1 MSTDLRIHIDW
12 ERLDEGSP
20 EERSCFGLIS
30 IQVGDIFLSEGLDG
44 FVGCQRRGPL
54 ASGYHL
60 AEWLTW
66 NYWRLI
72 AENRPMRPTPDW
84 FMTHALTGIG
94 EGYAW
99 PNIEIQSDGVFT
111 LLTSHPTGPSF
122 PIRYTNSNSVSI
134 ETTTFS
140 AALDALISQVL
151 GKLDAAGLRDTRVHR
166 LVDELRA
173 EQTDP
178 GLTRFRRIE
187 ASLGLDADEDHDALI
202 HPMLD
207 EAEQIGFAAMSEVA
221 AEFRGK
227 PHVPGI
233 NELREVA
240 TTRGSARNP
249 SEQFRLDDSP
259 LRSEPS
265 PQPWVL
271 GRRHAD
277 QLRQARGLNG
287 GKVPNADLA
296 EMFAV
301 PRSLLS
307 SQDSGAFAYA
317 LDAFDDTGAHV
328 VLRSKWEPGR
338 RFELARLLGDSLIPG
353 DGDRLLP
360 ATSTH
365 SFRQKYQR
373 AFAAQLLCPF
383 DHLMEMLDE
392 DLSEESQK
400 DAAEH
405 FGVSELTVRSSL
417 VNHGELDRD
426 VLDAYTA

>member
-1 MSTDLRIHIDW
+1 MTPDLRIHIDW
-12 ERLDEGSP
+12 ERLEQGSP
-20 EERSCFGLIS
+20 EERSCFGLIT
-30 IQVGDIFLSEGLDG
+30 IQSGEIFLTEGLDG

-72 AENRPMRPTPDW
+72 AENRPMRPAPDW
-84 FMTHALTGIG
+84 FMSHALTGIG

-99 PNIEIQSDGVFT
+99 PDIEIHSDGVFT
-111 LLTSHPTGPSF
+111 LLASRPHPTAPAL
-122 PIRYTNSNSVSI
+122 PIRYTFSDSVAV
-134 ETTTFS
+134 ETATFT
-140 AALDALISQVL
+140 DALASLTSQVL
-151 GKLDAAGLRDTRVHR
+151 GKLDADGLHDTRLHR

-173 EQTDP
+173 EQTDQ
-178 GLTRFRRIE
+178 GLARFRRLE

-202 HPMLD
+202 NPMLT
-207 EAEQIGFAAMSEVA
+207 EAEQIGFAAMTEVA

-227 PHVPGI
+227 AHVPGL
-233 NELREVA
+233 NELREA
-240 TTRGSARNP
+240 AIAWGSARNP
-249 SEQFRLDDSP
+249 SDQFQTDNLPRHNEA
-259 LRSEPS
+259 RI
-265 PQPWVL
+265 QPWVL
-271 GRRHAD
+271 GRQHAD

-287 GKVPNADLA
+287 GKVSNADLT

-301 PRSLLS
+301 PESLLS
-307 SQDSGAFAYA
+307 GHDSGAFAYA
-317 LDAFDDTGAHV
+317 LDAFDDTGAHA

-417 VNHGELDRD
+417 VNQGELDRD
-426 VLDAYTA
+426 VLDPA